1 LARGRDQNGDHADG
15 GGGSADFIVGLVAPF
30 AAACVGVVVGVS
42 CSRLFIRHA
51 GYSLL
56 LAATAAIAV
65 LLVPWLPPV
74 NRLIRLLS
82 GGESGASILPA
93 ATGSDL
99 ASAAVLTAAIALVN
113 RLR

>member
-1 LARGRDQNGDHADG
+1 M
-15 GGGSADFIVGLVAPF
+15 F
-30 AAACVGVVVGVS
+30 
-42 CSRLFIRHA
+42 CSRLFVRHA

-56 LAATAAIAV
+56 SAAVAAIAL

-82 GGESGASILPA
+82 GGESAGSIVPTATLSAVA
-93 ATGSDL
+93 AL
-99 ASAAVLTAAIALVN
+99 IVLTAATALVN